1 MVAQL
6 ISFLGLTRLLML
18 ACCCVLDL
26 DVEILKLFFGVL
38 GCVLNFL
45 VVIFE
50 SGFVVFFPRAFL
62 PWPTLTD
69 NLCACRLLCC
79 SWGETLPWLRAIF
92 SLFLF
97 AFYPYKDFLS
107 SVVLWIFHFWIL
119 SLSPALLVLNLL
131 VNWRDCVLLL

>member
-1 MVAQL
+1 
-6 ISFLGLTRLLML
+6 ML

-62 PWPTLTD
+62 P
-69 NLCACRLLCC
+69 
-79 SWGETLPWLRAIF
+79 
-92 SLFLF
+92 
-97 AFYPYKDFLS
+97 
-107 SVVLWIFHFWIL
+107 
-119 SLSPALLVLNLL
+119 
-131 VNWRDCVLLL
+131 

>member
-62 PWPTLTD
+62 P
-69 NLCACRLLCC
+69 
-79 SWGETLPWLRAIF
+79 
-92 SLFLF
+92 
-97 AFYPYKDFLS
+97 
-107 SVVLWIFHFWIL
+107 
-119 SLSPALLVLNLL
+119 
-131 VNWRDCVLLL
+131 